1 MDFSLF
7 VFLVKYNSIKQHRT
21 VRLLCKKK
29 QSLITNILFQI
40 LLLIGI
46 LTMRT
51 EKLSEDHKKYVKVEK
66 EEIKNVKRYFR
77 PHLFN
82 SHRSLNYKWISFY
95 FTLLVE
101 IVNSGFYH
109 SCLCNVWS

>member
-1 MDFSLF
+1 
-7 VFLVKYNSIKQHRT
+7 
-21 VRLLCKKK
+21 
-29 QSLITNILFQI
+29 
-40 LLLIGI
+40 
-46 LTMRT
+46 MRT
-51 EKLSEDHKKYVKVEK
+51 EKLSEDYKKYIKVEK
-66 EEIKNVKRYFR
+66 EVTNIKRYFH
-77 PHLFN
+77 P